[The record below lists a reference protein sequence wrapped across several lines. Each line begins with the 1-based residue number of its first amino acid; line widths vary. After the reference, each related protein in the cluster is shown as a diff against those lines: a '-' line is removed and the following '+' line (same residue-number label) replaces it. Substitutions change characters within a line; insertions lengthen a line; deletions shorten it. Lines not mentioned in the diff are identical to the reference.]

1 MLGLA
6 LALLG
11 TPLPVL
17 AHDVARGD
25 LLGASDF
32 VLEERP
38 APMLPIAGPA
48 QILGKEA
55 LRMLPA
61 GTLVRAADVA
71 EPRLVKRGEP
81 VTISFRSGTLLIRA
95 QGRALGDGRRGDL
108 VRVVAVPTSRTL
120 DGIVVGSGAVRLG
133 GE

>member
-1 MLGLA
+1 MLGLILA
-6 LALLG
+6 LAG

-17 AHDVARGD
+17 AHDVQRGE
-25 LLGASDF
+25 LLTASDF

-38 APMLPIAGPA
+38 TPAGPIAGPG

-55 LRMLPA
+55 VRRLAA
-61 GTLVRAADVA
+61 GSLVRASDVA

-81 VTISFRSGTLLIRA
+81 VSLTIRSGSLLIRA
-95 QGRALGDGRRGDL
+95 QGRALSDGRRGDL
-108 VRVVAVPTSRTL
+108 VRVVALPTSRTL
-120 DGIVVGSGAVRLG
+120 DGVVEGSGAVRLG

>member
-1 MLGLA
+1 MLGLLLA
-6 LALLG
+6 LAG

-17 AHDVARGD
+17 AHDVERGD
-25 LLGASDF
+25 LLAASDF

-38 APMLPIAGPA
+38 APTGPIAGPG

-55 LRMLPA
+55 LRHLA
-61 GTLVRAADVA
+61 SGSLLRASDVA

-81 VTISFRSGTLLIRA
+81 VTLTIRSGSLLIRA

-108 VRVVAVPTSRTL
+108 VRVVAVSTNRTL
-120 DGIVVGSGAVRLG
+120 DGVVESSGAVRLG

>member
-6 LALLG
+6 IVLAA

-25 LLGASDF
+25 LLGAGDF

-38 APMLPIAGPA
+38 APPFPIAGPA
-48 QILGKEA
+48 QVLGKEA
-55 LRMLPA
+55 LRLLVA
-61 GTLVRAADVA
+61 GTVVRASDVA

-81 VTISFRSGTLLIRA
+81 VTLTIRLGTLLIRA
-95 QGRALGDGRRGDL
+95 QGRSLSDGRRGDL
-108 VRVVAVPTSRTL
+108 VRVVATATSRTL
-120 DGIVVGSGAVRLG
+120 DGVVEATGAVRLG